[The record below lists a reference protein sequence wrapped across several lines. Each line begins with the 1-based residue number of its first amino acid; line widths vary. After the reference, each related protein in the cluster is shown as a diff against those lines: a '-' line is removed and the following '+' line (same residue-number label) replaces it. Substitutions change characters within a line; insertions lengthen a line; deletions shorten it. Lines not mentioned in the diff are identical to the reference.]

1 MRIACHACFQWEWSD
16 GRGLRLC
23 RVVDSDSIVLCTTGG
38 MVELEIRL
46 GGIAIPTAANCR

>member
-1 MRIACHACFQWEWSD
+1 
-16 GRGLRLC
+16 
-23 RVVDSDSIVLCTTGG
+23 VVDSDSIVLCTTGG